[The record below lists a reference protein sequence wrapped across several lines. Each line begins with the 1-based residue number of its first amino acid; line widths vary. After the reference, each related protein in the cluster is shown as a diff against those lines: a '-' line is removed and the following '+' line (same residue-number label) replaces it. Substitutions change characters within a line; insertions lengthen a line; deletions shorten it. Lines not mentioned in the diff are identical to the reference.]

1 MEIVNNHPSTPNQ
14 MKLAVAAY
22 AKAFGLFRKQKWY
35 WMLLVP
41 ILLNVVLFY
50 WGIAQVNVLTE
61 TTFNFIES
69 LTADW
74 YSAEM
79 GSGIFNEF
87 IRITLWVFFKIAYF
101 ILFAYVGG
109 YFVILCLSPFLSI
122 ISEKTE
128 KIYGKIETPFSLP
141 ILLKSIFR
149 GVLMASRNFILQTI
163 ATVTVFFFGF
173 IPLVGGLVAP
183 ILMIVVSAYFYG
195 FTFMDYYIERKIET
209 VNGSVHFVRKR
220 RAKSVFIGMPFV
232 VVLAIP
238 VIGPFAASFFTI
250 LSTIAASISL
260 IDEKQ

>member
-87 IRITLWVFFKIAYF
+87 IRISGT
-101 ILFAYVGG
+101 FAGVKPNRTK
-109 YFVILCLSPFLSI
+109 F
-122 ISEKTE
+122 
-128 KIYGKIETPFSLP
+128 ETPN
-141 ILLKSIFR
+141 
-149 GVLMASRNFILQTI
+149 V
-163 ATVTVFFFGF
+163 
-173 IPLVGGLVAP
+173 
-183 ILMIVVSAYFYG
+183 
-195 FTFMDYYIERKIET
+195 ER
-209 VNGSVHFVRKR
+209 
-220 RAKSVFIGMPFV
+220 
-232 VVLAIP
+232 
-238 VIGPFAASFFTI
+238 IGPQS
-250 LSTIAASISL
+250 SV
-260 IDEKQ
+260 